1 MGGRTHGKTTE
12 IILAEIKQHHP
23 NLLYDKFD
31 YKNCNTKVIIGCRD
45 HGYFKKYP
53 NDMKKGRGGCPKCNQ
68 SYHKTHNDF
77 VLELYELFP
86 HVQCFDTYKNAKTK
100 LLFKCLDHGYEF
112 KTIPNQILSGHL
124 NCPECSSEK
133 QTLTKVTRGQITHPV
148 EKSDYENYRREV
160 WRFSNRTYKK
170 HMSDQVRDR
179 QNHLDHILSIVEGFR
194 HQVPPEIMGS
204 ICNLRI
210 ITGQSNRHKS
220 YRSEIT
226 VSKLL
231 EKYHESTKSDLH

>member
-12 IILAEIKQHHP
+12 MILAEIKLYHP

-45 HGYFKKYP
+45 HGYFEKYP

-68 SYHKTHNDF
+68 SYHKTHNEF
-77 VLELYELFP
+77 INELKDLFP
-86 HVQCFDTYKNAKTK
+86 HIKCLGTYKNAKTR
-100 LLFKCLDHGYEF
+100 LSFRCLKHHYFFE
-112 KTIPNQILSGHL
+112 TNPNGILSGHL
-124 NCPECSSEK
+124 NCPECYTQK
-133 QTLTKVTRGQITHPV
+133 QTTTKVQKGQITDPKL
-148 EKSDYENYRREV
+148 KSEYELYRQAV

-170 HMSDQVRDR
+170 YLSDKPRDR
-179 QNHLDHILSIVEGFR
+179 QNHLDHILSIVEGF
-194 HQVPPEIMGS
+194 QNNVPPEIMGS